1 MPMKTATL
9 LKIYMKAQ
17 ECTSRDKAKKLIK
30 KYDKKFKRIS
40 LLNEY

>member
-17 ECTSRDKAKKLIK
+17 ECTSRVKAKKLIK
-30 KYDKKFKRIS
+30 KYDKKIRRIS
-40 LLNEY
+40 ILNDY

>member
-17 ECTSRDKAKKLIK
+17 ECTSHKKAKKLIK
-30 KYDKKFKRIS
+30 KYDHKLKRIS
-40 LLNEY
+40 LLNDY

>member
-30 KYDKKFKRIS
+30 KFDKKIRRIS
-40 LLNEY
+40 ILNDY

>member
-1 MPMKTATL
+1 MPMQTSKL

-30 KYDKKFKRIS
+30 KYDKKLKRIS
-40 LLNEY
+40 ILNDY

>member
-1 MPMKTATL
+1 MNSQKL

-30 KYDKKFKRIS
+30 KYNKKIRRIS
-40 LLNEY
+40 ILNDY

>member
-1 MPMKTATL
+1 MNSQKL

-30 KYDKKFKRIS
+30 KADKKFKRIS
-40 LLNEY
+40 LLNDH